1 MINKNQSNYM
11 LITKRTSFLVTILVV
26 LGLISSCKKESLT
39 ANLIVTNA
47 TIWTGDKNNTVAQAM
62 AIAGDTIIAIGTNEE
77 METFKGN
84 TTEIIDAEGK
94 FITPGF
100 IDSHVH
106 LLQGGNSLLSV
117 ELRDAKTPAE
127 FTKRIADY
135 TKTLQAGE
143 WILEGNWDHTLWGG
157 ELPTK
162 EWIDQYT
169 PNNPVVVYRLDGH
182 MILANSAALKFAGID
197 KNTPDVKD
205 GAIIRDKNG
214 NPTGILKS
222 NAMPLMLDKIPA
234 LTEKQK
240 DNALTAAMKYLASNG
255 VTTVHD
261 VDSLSSY
268 STAKKLENS
277 KKLSLRIY
285 GARPLNHWKEF
296 ENMDRKDDK
305 WLKRG
310 FVKGFVDGSLGS
322 HTAAFNEPYSDKA
335 NDKGFFINKPENLYQ
350 WISSADK
357 AELNI
362 TVHAIGDHAIHS
374 ILDIYERIIK
384 ENGVRDRRLRIEH
397 AQHIAPADMK
407 RFAQLGIT
415 TSVQPYHAIDDGRWA
430 EELIGPKRVK
440 TTYAFKSL
448 FDNKTNVIF
457 GSDWPVAPASPL
469 QGIYAAVTRRTLDN
483 KNPNGWVPEQKIKVT
498 QALQA
503 YTINGAYASF
513 EEKIKGSLEPGKL
526 ADFVIISDNITKTD
540 PANIKNLTIL
550 KTYVGGK
557 KVFDSTN

>member
-1 MINKNQSNYM
+1 
-11 LITKRTSFLVTILVV
+11 
-26 LGLISSCKKESLT
+26 
-39 ANLIVTNA
+39 
-47 TIWTGDKNNTVAQAM
+47 
-62 AIAGDTIIAIGTNEE
+62 
-77 METFKGN
+77 
-84 TTEIIDAEGK
+84 
-94 FITPGF
+94 
-100 IDSHVH
+100 
-106 LLQGGNSLLSV
+106 
-117 ELRDAKTPAE
+117 
-127 FTKRIADY
+127 
-135 TKTLQAGE
+135 
-143 WILEGNWDHTLWGG
+143 
-157 ELPTK
+157 
-162 EWIDQYT
+162 
-169 PNNPVVVYRLDGH
+169 
-182 MILANSAALKFAGID
+182 
-197 KNTPDVKD
+197 
-205 GAIIRDKNG
+205 
-214 NPTGILKS
+214 
-222 NAMPLMLDKIPA
+222 
-234 LTEKQK
+234 
-240 DNALTAAMKYLASNG
+240 MKYLASNG

-335 NDKGFFINKPENLYQ
+335 NDKGFFINNPENLYQ